1 MSKAG
6 YGSVAAQPEVYT
18 PTNWEKIGE
27 VQTPTYKDVPF
38 AIAFLAHLAVM
49 IYIRCQVDDPTP
61 LIDSDVEVTGDQ
73 YGFVVV
79 LALCSVGFAIGMFY
93 LIQRMALI
101 LIQASIIGSVVF
113 SVFFGISMIMV
124 GNILTIILGVLCILG
139 SIWYAKAAWKY
150 AAYSAANL
158 ETAIAAILDNLGLC
172 FMGIASSA
180 VSLLW
185 TVMWCVVFNAV
196 LQGDKC
202 MNNDDDDCDEGG
214 FSILFYFLL
223 LISYFWTILV
233 LQYIVQVT
241 VAGVIGTWWTA
252 PAEAD
257 SCCSTAVIDSTYR
270 SMTYS
275 FGSICMGSLLLAVVK
290 ALRATTDY
298 LRDQQRSSDEPN
310 AIVGILLCCAECI
323 LRMLEGILEYFNQW
337 AFSYIGLYGY
347 SYLDAGKGVVELF
360 QSRGWT
366 TYVTEDIASNVTFF
380 GTLMTGVLTGG
391 LGVLLNSTSFHLF
404 EDSEDASK
412 DWIAFG
418 VAGVTGLVIG
428 GIMMNIVSGAV
439 NTVIVCMAE
448 MPDELQA
455 NHPKYSQAMR
465 YGWLKAFPSCGLKY
479 DVVV

>member
-1 MSKAG
+1 
-6 YGSVAAQPEVYT
+6 
-18 PTNWEKIGE
+18 
-27 VQTPTYKDVPF
+27 
-38 AIAFLAHLAVM
+38 
-49 IYIRCQVDDPTP
+49 
-61 LIDSDVEVTGDQ
+61 
-73 YGFVVV
+73 
-79 LALCSVGFAIGMFY
+79 
-93 LIQRMALI
+93 
-101 LIQASIIGSVVF
+101 
-113 SVFFGISMIMV
+113 
-124 GNILTIILGVLCILG
+124 
-139 SIWYAKAAWKY
+139 
-150 AAYSAANL
+150 
-158 ETAIAAILDNLGLC
+158 
-172 FMGIASSA
+172 
-180 VSLLW
+180 
-185 TVMWCVVFNAV
+185 
-196 LQGDKC
+196 
-202 MNNDDDDCDEGG
+202 
-214 FSILFYFLL
+214 
-223 LISYFWTILV
+223 
-233 LQYIVQVT
+233 
-241 VAGVIGTWWTA
+241 
-252 PAEAD
+252 
-257 SCCSTAVIDSTYR
+257 
-270 SMTYS
+270 MTYS

-391 LGVLLNSTSFHLF
+391 LGVLLNSTAFHLF

-428 GIMMNIVSGAV
+428 GIMMNLVSGAV